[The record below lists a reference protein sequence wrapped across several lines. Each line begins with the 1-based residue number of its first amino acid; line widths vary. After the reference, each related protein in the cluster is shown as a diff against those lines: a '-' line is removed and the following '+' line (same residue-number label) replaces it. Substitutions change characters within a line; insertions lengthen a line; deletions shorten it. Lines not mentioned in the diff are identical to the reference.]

1 MRTSLKSK
9 TRFHGFSQ
17 AGGKGHLYPECGMR
31 TSFKSKTRFH
41 GFSQAGG
48 KGFEPLLTD
57 PESAVLP
64 LDEPPTTFSI
74 LPPPLD
80 DVQMDI
86 LYILAIVVKLRV
98 WLAVSAATFPL
109 LTVPTVLFEGNP
121 EERRNHHAQIRG
133 CANFSP

>member
-1 MRTSLKSK
+1 MEIKPEPLFVDKNLSL
-9 TRFHGFSQ
+9 
-17 AGGKGHLYPECGMR
+17 
-31 TSFKSKTRFH
+31 KSKTRFH

-86 LYILAIVVKLRV
+86 LYILASVVKLRV